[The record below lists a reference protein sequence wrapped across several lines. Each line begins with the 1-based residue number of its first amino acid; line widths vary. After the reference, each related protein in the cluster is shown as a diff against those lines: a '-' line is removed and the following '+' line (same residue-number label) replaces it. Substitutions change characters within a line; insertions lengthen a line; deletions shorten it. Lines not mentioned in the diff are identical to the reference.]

1 MGLGGVWVGGGVG
14 LLGGRVD
21 REPPAVAPEVTRPRP
36 PERRPKASG
45 EPMVRPT
52 TVMLLEVA
60 VVALVQSVLA
70 GSILLMDMDGLP
82 PRHPVA
88 MEAPA

>member
-1 MGLGGVWVGGGVG
+1 
-14 LLGGRVD
+14 
-21 REPPAVAPEVTRPRP
+21 
-36 PERRPKASG
+36 
-45 EPMVRPT
+45 MVRPT